1 MLGHSTMLLLPDTM
15 PGVLG
20 ELLELPWSAGEQT
33 GGADYVSA
41 LGGGQIAC
49 MYVCD
54 CVCVCVCVCSLC
66 MCVCVCVCVLSM
78 HVCDLDLT
86 SLTLP

>member
-41 LGGGQIAC
+41 LGGGQIAGE
-49 MYVCD
+49 YVCVCVLCVCVCA
-54 CVCVCVCVCSLC
+54 CVCVCVCVCLRAC
-66 MCVCVCVCVLSM
+66 W
-78 HVCDLDLT
+78 
-86 SLTLP
+86 

>member
-49 MYVCD
+49 EYVCVCVLCVCVCA
-54 CVCVCVCVCSLC
+54 CVCVCVCVCLRAC
-66 MCVCVCVCVLSM
+66 W
-78 HVCDLDLT
+78 
-86 SLTLP
+86 